1 MNATL
6 DLIRRLRDTTALKV
20 NRNFG
25 GFFADRLVQA
35 FGRPTLIDAVEH
47 LAQSL
52 DAQIEYIGGAKVAA
66 FIAEASGPQAPAILH
81 WMREHPAIVAMIAAL
96 RSDEDYTQAIAAI
109 PLDAAAVVDDGSVVS
124 AQPRYDVPITVLVL
138 SGLAHG
144 SDRKAG
150 NATLYRRR
158 SVITDT
164 GKHMALPV
172 YAGNA
177 LRGQMRD
184 LLGDHF
190 LQALGLPADRARPA
204 LALWAFHVLYA
215 GGVLE
220 ANAKADKELGSAGA
234 VRADAIRDL
243 RNHLPA
249 LSLLGSA
256 IGSRIVSG
264 RIQVGDLRPR
274 CVEWGTGAA
283 RADELIEWTYLTRRD
298 DYEGRQDDDA
308 HAGMIAT
315 TEVLKAGT
323 VMDGGIDIGSH
334 ASPIERAC
342 LARGLALLIERGLLG
357 AENRRGIGKVRIGAD
372 LPADPAEYDAH
383 LREHK
388 AEILA
393 YLERLGALSAQP
405 ELAG

>member
-1 MNATL
+1 MKATL
-6 DLIRRLRDTTALKV
+6 DLIRRLRDTTGLKV
-20 NRNFG
+20 NRSFG

-35 FGRPTLIDAVEH
+35 LSRPTLIDAVEH

-52 DAQIEYIGGAKVAA
+52 DAGIEFIGGAKIAP
-66 FIAEASGPQAPAILH
+66 FLAEAAGPQAPAILH
-81 WMREHPAIVAMIAAL
+81 WMRSHPAVVAMICSL
-96 RSDEDYTQAIAAI
+96 RDDGDYSQAIASI
-109 PLDAAAVVDDGSVVS
+109 PLDAAVVNDDSVVTTHP
-124 AQPRYDVPITVLVL
+124 AYDVPLTVHVL

-184 LLGDHF
+184 LLADHF
-190 LQALGLPADRARPA
+190 LRALGLPASRSQPA

-220 ANAKADKELGSAGA
+220 SNPKVDKELGSAGA
-234 VRADAIRDL
+234 VKADAIRDL
-243 RNHLPA
+243 RNHIPM
-249 LSLLGSA
+249 LSVLGSA
-256 IGSRIVSG
+256 IGNRIICG

-274 CVEWGTGAA
+274 CFEWGTGAT
-283 RADELIEWTYLTRRD
+283 RADALMEWTYLTRRD
-298 DYEGRQDDDA
+298 DYEGRQDGED

-315 TEVLKAGT
+315 CEVLKPGT
-323 VMDGGIDIGSH
+323 VMDGGIDIDRH
-334 ASPIERAC
+334 ANTLERAC
-342 LARGLALLIERGLLG
+342 LARGVTLLIERGLLG
-357 AENRRGIGKVRIGAD
+357 AENRRGIGKVRIEAHG
-372 LPADPAEYDAH
+372 LPDPKEYDEYLATH
-383 LREHK
+383 S
-388 AEILA
+388 AEITD
-393 YLERLGALSAQP
+393 YLSRLGALHAQSAI
-405 ELAG
+405 AG